1 MHQLM
6 RITPSNVRFIRL
18 GPGNRWADACFD
30 NNHIVLSHKEVPHE
44 LAVTGDWAKVKSSL
58 ENDVGHSLSVAT
70 SALREIKEFYTL
82 GPDCL
87 WVTFVDGKLWWA
99 FAEPEVVPLPG
110 DAERDGARYRRVI
123 GRWRST
129 DIFGRSLLT
138 DQLSTELTKTRM
150 HRRTICRVG
159 HQDYA
164 IGMINGMVT

>member
-1 MHQLM
+1 MWFKWETYRMQKLM
-6 RITPSNVRFIRL
+6 RIMSSTVRFIRL

-58 ENDVGHSLSVAT
+58 ENDVGHS
-70 SALREIKEFYTL
+70 
-82 GPDCL
+82 
-87 WVTFVDGKLWWA
+87 
-99 FAEPEVVPLPG
+99 
-110 DAERDGARYRRVI
+110 RRI
-123 GRWRST
+123 
-129 DIFGRSLLT
+129 T

-164 IGMINGMVT
+164 IGMINGMAT